1 MMHYSNWLIDVK
13 NRASFRNEYKSPPN
27 TDWIKRGNIADMQ
40 NNNPHLNE
48 KASELAA
55 AIHLLKKGKKSICSY
70 ISGPAADYS
79 ARVALFIRDRPYFV
93 VSFNSNHV
101 RTDVREAASFQFPPS
116 GQSGGRRRAP
126 LPGRRSANRIHANG
140 ARLAPSMRLQCPF
153 DATVR

>member
-40 NNNPHLNE
+40 NNNPHLKE

-55 AIHLLKKGKKSICSY
+55 AIHLLKKGKTSICSY
-70 ISGPAADYS
+70 ISGPAANNS

-101 RTDVREAASFQFPPS
+101 RTDVREAARVSSFLLQVKVEGEGVLRYQGD
-116 GQSGGRRRAP
+116 GQLTGFTLTALG
-126 LPGRRSANRIHANG
+126 
-140 ARLAPSMRLQCPF
+140 
-153 DATVR
+153 

>member
-40 NNNPHLNE
+40 NNNPHLKE

-70 ISGPAADYS
+70 ISGPAANNS

-101 RTDVREAASFQFPPS
+101 RTDVREAARVSSFLLQVKVEGEGVLRYQGD
-116 GQSGGRRRAP
+116 GQLTGFTLTALG
-126 LPGRRSANRIHANG
+126 
-140 ARLAPSMRLQCPF
+140 
-153 DATVR
+153 